1 MNKYHKEIVELF
13 SSYTAPFVSKHGSS
27 YVGTSKFSY
36 PMNVPTSRKLIKDWL
51 KKIDITSNEYTDLL
65 NSLSRGKSHNEFS
78 AIGKLLEFCPKLRKT
93 LSPTLLDSW
102 LDRAEGWAEV
112 DGICQSNF
120 TAEEM
125 LSGWSVWKKTIER
138 FSKSNNIH
146 KRRASLVLLTGV
158 VRRSPDQRLSAL
170 AFKNIEKLK
179 NEKDI
184 LITKAISWLLRDLI
198 RYHRREVEE
207 YLKKNGKSL
216 PRIALRECL
225 NKLKTGKKSGK

>member
-13 SSYTAPFVSKHGSS
+13 SSYSGTFISKHGSG

-36 PMNVPTSRKLIKDWL
+36 PMNVPTSRTLLKDWL
-51 KKIDITSNEYTDLL
+51 KKTDLTPDEYTDLL
-65 NSLSRGKSHNEFS
+65 NSLSQGKSHNEFG

-93 LSPTLLDSW
+93 LSSELLGSW

-120 TAEEM
+120 SAEEL
-125 LSGWSVWKKTIER
+125 LSNWSVWKQMIER
-138 FSKSNNIH
+138 FSTSKNVH
-146 KRRASLVLLTGV
+146 KRRASLVLLTGA
-158 VRRSPDQRLSAL
+158 VRRSSDQRLSAL
-170 AFKNIEKLK
+170 SFKNIEKLK

-198 RYHRREVEE
+198 SYHREEVKR
-207 YLKKNGKSL
+207 YLKNNSDSL
-216 PRIALRECL
+216 PKIAVRETT
-225 NKLKTGKKSGK
+225 NKLKTGRK